1 LLQRVL
7 VRVLVRGVQERVLGL
22 QLLARAQEQEQEQEQ
37 QLGLEPL

>member
-1 LLQRVL
+1 LLQRVLVL

-22 QLLARAQEQEQEQEQ
+22 QLLARAQEQEQ

>member
-7 VRVLVRGVQERVLGL
+7 ERVRVLGVQERVLGL
-22 QLLARAQEQEQEQEQ
+22 QLLAREQELEQ

>member
-22 QLLARAQEQEQEQEQ
+22 QLLAREQELELEQ